1 MKKLFIILIAACS
14 LCFASC
20 NTMKHT
26 RGELYPKMYEEKPV
40 TLLVMP
46 PINNS
51 NNVEAKELLYTS
63 ISLPLAEAGYYV
75 ISPHLA
81 MEIFKAESA
90 YDAENFFDQSVG
102 MFGRVFGADA
112 VIFSVID
119 EWKKVGF
126 GIQTKLKFIIK
137 STRTNEVLF
146 DRTCNLYLDLNDNNY
161 YGGGLVGVLANV
173 AVSAI
178 NTALT
183 DHIIAA
189 RMCNQFVFEDVGG
202 NKVIRS
208 YAFTKTGV
216 AVRQVNRFVGFRPTD
231 YELSWKGGMTETEVI
246 PMARPQRCRR
256 ICGTSLLSAEFLN
269 VLHRF
274 AVALEHIGKILWFDR
289 HRTAH
294 KLRDVITPH
303 KLTMIVGIGT
313 RQFKG
318 LCAISF
324 FVDMGKER
332 TRVLAVIATTAEH

>member
-20 NTMKHT
+20 TTLKHT
-26 RGELYPKMYEEKPV
+26 RGALDPQMYERQPV

-90 YDAENFFDQSVG
+90 YGAENFFDQSVG

-189 RMCNQFVFEDVGG
+189 RMCNQFVFEDV
-202 NKVIRS
+202 
-208 YAFTKTGV
+208 
-216 AVRQVNRFVGFRPTD
+216 
-231 YELSWKGGMTETEVI
+231 
-246 PMARPQRCRR
+246 PQ
-256 ICGTSLLSAEFLN
+256 
-269 VLHRF
+269 
-274 AVALEHIGKILWFDR
+274 GKYR
-289 HRTAH
+289 
-294 KLRDVITPH
+294 
-303 KLTMIVGIGT
+303 
-313 RQFKG
+313 
-318 LCAISF
+318 
-324 FVDMGKER
+324 
-332 TRVLAVIATTAEH
+332 AEHLQDQETPAREKDISTNVKK

>member
-81 MEIFKAESA
+81 MEIYKAESA

-161 YGGGLVGVLANV
+161 YGGGLAGVLANV

-189 RMCNQFVFEDVGG
+189 RMCNQFVFEDV
-202 NKVIRS
+202 
-208 YAFTKTGV
+208 
-216 AVRQVNRFVGFRPTD
+216 
-231 YELSWKGGMTETEVI
+231 
-246 PMARPQRCRR
+246 PQ
-256 ICGTSLLSAEFLN
+256 
-269 VLHRF
+269 
-274 AVALEHIGKILWFDR
+274 GKYR
-289 HRTAH
+289 
-294 KLRDVITPH
+294 
-303 KLTMIVGIGT
+303 
-313 RQFKG
+313 
-318 LCAISF
+318 
-324 FVDMGKER
+324 
-332 TRVLAVIATTAEH
+332 AEHLQDQETPAREKDISTNVKK

>member
-1 MKKLFIILIAACS
+1 MKKIFIILIAACS
-14 LCFASC
+14 LCLASC

-51 NNVEAKELLYTS
+51 NKVEAKELLYTS
-63 ISLPLAEAGYYV
+63 ISQPLAEAGYYV

-90 YDAENFFDQSVG
+90 YDAENFFDQSVN

-126 GIQTKLKFIIK
+126 GIQTKLKFIVK

-146 DRTCNLYLDLNDNNY
+146 DRTCDLYLNLSDDNN
-161 YGGGLVGVLANV
+161 YGGGLIGALANV

-183 DHIIAA
+183 DHIVAA
-189 RMCNQFVFEDVGG
+189 RMCNRFIFEDMPQGKYRTEHLQDQETPAREK
-202 NKVIRS
+202 NI
-208 YAFTKTGV
+208 KT
-216 AVRQVNRFVGFRPTD
+216 
-231 YELSWKGGMTETEVI
+231 SIK
-246 PMARPQRCRR
+246 
-256 ICGTSLLSAEFLN
+256 
-269 VLHRF
+269 
-274 AVALEHIGKILWFDR
+274 K
-289 HRTAH
+289 
-294 KLRDVITPH
+294 
-303 KLTMIVGIGT
+303 
-313 RQFKG
+313 
-318 LCAISF
+318 
-324 FVDMGKER
+324 
-332 TRVLAVIATTAEH
+332 

>member
-1 MKKLFIILIAACS
+1 MKKLFIILIAAGS

-161 YGGGLVGVLANV
+161 YGGGLAGVLANV

-189 RMCNQFVFEDVGG
+189 RMCNQFVFEDV
-202 NKVIRS
+202 
-208 YAFTKTGV
+208 
-216 AVRQVNRFVGFRPTD
+216 
-231 YELSWKGGMTETEVI
+231 
-246 PMARPQRCRR
+246 PQ
-256 ICGTSLLSAEFLN
+256 
-269 VLHRF
+269 
-274 AVALEHIGKILWFDR
+274 GKYR
-289 HRTAH
+289 
-294 KLRDVITPH
+294 
-303 KLTMIVGIGT
+303 
-313 RQFKG
+313 
-318 LCAISF
+318 
-324 FVDMGKER
+324 
-332 TRVLAVIATTAEH
+332 AEHLQDQETPAREKDISTNVKK